1 MVVLSNCASSSP
13 FSSFSSSSFSPL
25 LAKGILNISITLW
38 CTSGISCCV
47 LLRLRDCNCNCGCV
61 LLLRLRSLLA
71 TATASA
77 ALASSVAVASLWDNY
92 LIHIGGNLIVLLL
105 QPSTKWEAAKRAV
118 RSSRRWL
125 RLHRR
130 CRLWSALKEKD
141 FTHFQYATQLM
152 PALSTNLILIKYK
165 NISHTW
171 CCAID

>member
-1 MVVLSNCASSSP
+1 MVVLSNCASAS
-13 FSSFSSSSFSPL
+13 SSFSSNSFSPL

-38 CTSGISCCV
+38 STSGISYCV
-47 LLRLRDCNCNCGCV
+47 LLRLRDCNCNCGCA
-61 LLLRLRSLLA
+61 LLLRLRSPTA

-125 RLHRR
+125 RPRLR
-130 CRLWSALKEKD
+130 CRLWSALKKE

-152 PALSTNLILIKYK
+152 PALSTNSILI
-165 NISHTW
+165 
-171 CCAID
+171 